1 MYQFVLYQKCSGQII
16 SYFLSL
22 LSLSLWSY
30 WKIWTSTWILS
41 CRDSSVSWYSLQ
53 SASMERRALDHS
65 VCLRNNS
72 SRSSCA
78 LFSSS
83 RRWASR
89 SVFSGR
95 LPEISRL
102 FSCSTLQNEQIRRW
116 RCHAT
121 NCEQPPKWETSCLSL
136 FWPSFQELF
145 LKTDCKINLSLVIQQ
160 NVYWS
165 KYTHTHICIILH
177 VLYTNTHID
186 TQNET
191 TFILS
196 FGMCP
201 CLNLKRCLMLIST
214 IIFHSQLPS
223 ISWSIDKASPFQI

>member
-1 MYQFVLYQKCSGQII
+1 MQQFYLTMTAHSPVWTHKKIKNVGHLDPGKVYSDQWRKASKAGLKKFTNLFYIRNAVDAPSATFCN
-16 SYFLSL
+16 F
-22 LSLSLWSY
+22 SLSLWSY
-30 WKIWTSTWILS
+30 WKIWTPTWILS

-53 SASMERRALDHS
+53 SASMERKALDHS

-136 FWPSFQELF
+136 CWPSF
-145 LKTDCKINLSLVIQQ
+145 
-160 NVYWS
+160 
-165 KYTHTHICIILH
+165 
-177 VLYTNTHID
+177 
-186 TQNET
+186 
-191 TFILS
+191 
-196 FGMCP
+196 
-201 CLNLKRCLMLIST
+201 
-214 IIFHSQLPS
+214 
-223 ISWSIDKASPFQI
+223 